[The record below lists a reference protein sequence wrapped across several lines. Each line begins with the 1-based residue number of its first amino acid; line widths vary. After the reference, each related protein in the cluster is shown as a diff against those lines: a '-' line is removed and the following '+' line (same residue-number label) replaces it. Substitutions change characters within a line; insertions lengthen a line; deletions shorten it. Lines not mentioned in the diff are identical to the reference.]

1 MFIHNPDEV
10 GKNLDD
16 EDIFTDENE
25 DGVSSQEEDTPE
37 GQEPDYQEE
46 QKEWTEE
53 DVWRC
58 LNAPPTYQQFEDYA
72 ERYGMDIIGMKDLY
86 SVFVKFG
93 VLNFRKMIQDK
104 LIDIKHNA
112 RRTYEIIPVTTY
124 LKPND

>member
-58 LNAPPTYQQFEDYA
+58 LNAPPTYQ
-72 ERYGMDIIGMKDLY
+72 
-86 SVFVKFG
+86 
-93 VLNFRKMIQDK
+93 
-104 LIDIKHNA
+104 
-112 RRTYEIIPVTTY
+112 
-124 LKPND
+124 